1 MSTFF
6 LFVFNTISRNRLL
19 AILLLV
25 IILSISGFYTSKLKF
40 TEDISKALPENEK
53 IGKMSFV
60 FKNSKLLEKLVFNIH
75 FSDST
80 LSDDNSSLI
89 SFAQEFSK
97 SLENKFVPSYLESI
111 DKTPDSRDMQKLY
124 FFFHDNLP
132 LFLDQDD
139 YQYLDT
145 IISKEQIEKTIDAN
159 YKLLASPAGFATR
172 KNIQKDPL
180 HLTNIALS
188 KLKAFNLAEGFDL
201 KKGQI
206 VSKDGNNILILATP
220 VNNSN
225 TQLNKE
231 LFIGIDSLISELTK
245 TNNIEVS
252 YFGNAAISLGN
263 AERIKKDIIL
273 TVSLAFA
280 ILVIFISLFFR
291 KKRSF
296 ILVFLP
302 AGLGALVSL
311 GFLGAY
317 SVEVSAIAL
326 GIGSVLLGISVD
338 YAIHILSHFRQNSD
352 IKTMFRDVS
361 TPIAMSSIT
370 TASAFLSLLFI
381 NSKALNDLGIF
392 AAVSVLA
399 AAGFSLIVLPHLL
412 GKSSKVE
419 KKLRPNFIDKIANW
433 QLHKSGVLKI
443 IIILVTI
450 VFWFTSKSVSF
461 DADMMKNNY
470 LSEQLKRA
478 EQDLNNITSVSLKT
492 IYIVSPGKDID
503 EALVNNQ
510 YALEIIDSLHTIGLV
525 KNFTSVNTILKPVR
539 EQEKLLERWVGFWED
554 RFTQTEENINAS
566 AKAKGFKPN
575 AFKGFGEM
583 VDKEY
588 ALLPV
593 SGGNKTFDQII
604 QNYIIQ
610 TDTLDAVINVLKVN
624 SDNVDILKV
633 YEAFKEKENI
643 WIVDKRL
650 VTSEFMNILNDNFNK
665 LIYISMSLV
674 FLILLIAYGRIELT
688 LITMIPVLISWIW
701 TVGIMGLFGISFNIF
716 NIIILTFIFG
726 LGIDYSIFVMRG
738 LLQEYKFGHKEIGSY
753 KVSVILSAI
762 TTLAGIGVLIFAKH
776 PALKSIALMSIIG
789 IISVVIVN
797 FVILPSV
804 FNWLI
809 KYKKGFR
816 NRPITLLDFIFSM
829 LAMIVF
835 VLGALFMT
843 MLSFIFRFLPGNTD
857 KKKLI
862 FHKIFSKLTWVLIY
876 QNFLSS
882 KTIINPLGE
891 DYSEPSIIIANHQS
905 HIDLMLMM
913 LLNPRVLI
921 LTNRRNYTHPIYGK
935 ALQYADFIPS
945 DEGYEKVL
953 EDVKPLVMKGYSL
966 VIYPEGHR
974 NDSGKI
980 KRFHKGAFYLS
991 EKLNIPI
998 LPIIIHGQN
1007 QLLKKSELFLKRG
1020 SIRTKFL
1027 PKINLHK
1034 HKYGNNLKDQTKGI
1048 QEYFRKEYA
1057 MVREE
1062 YETPEYYTD
1071 YVRKNYLYKGPVLEW
1086 YTKIKLKLEDNY
1098 HVFNNLIP
1106 RKCTIT
1112 DLGCGYGYLDY
1123 LLNLVSEERKITAV
1137 DYDEQKI
1144 TIAANC
1150 AIKNDSVKFIAANIT
1165 EYEVE
1170 ESDVIILKDVLHYLP
1185 SKLQDQVIENCINKL
1200 SINGMLIIRDGD
1212 IELRKGHKNTKITEF
1227 FSTNF
1232 GFNKAEYKLEFIS
1245 ESKIREIATNH
1256 KLTFEEIGEAKHT
1269 SNKLF
1274 VLRKN

>member
-6 LFVFNTISRNRLL
+6 LFIFNTISRNRIV
-19 AILLLV
+19 AILLLFLV
-25 IILSISGFYTSKLKF
+25 LSISGFYASKLKF

-75 FSDST
+75 FADT
-80 LSDDNSSLI
+80 GLSDNNSSLI
-89 SFAQEFSK
+89 SFAQEFSN
-97 SLENKFVPSYLESI
+97 SLENKFIPSHLKSI
-111 DKTPDSRDMQKLY
+111 DKVPDSRGMQELY
-124 FFFHDNLP
+124 FYFHDNLP
-132 LFLDQDD
+132 VFLEEED
-139 YQYLDT
+139 YLDLDSS
-145 IISKEQIEKTIDAN
+145 ISKKQINKTINAN

-172 KNIQKDPL
+172 KTIQKDPL
-180 HLTNIALS
+180 HLTNLVLN
-188 KLKAFNLAEGFDL
+188 KLKAFNLTEGYEL
-201 KKGQI
+201 IQGQI
-206 VSKDGNNILILATP
+206 VSKDGKNVLILVTP

-231 LFIGIDSLISELTK
+231 LFKGIDSLISESTG

-263 AERIKKDIIL
+263 AERIKEDIIL

-280 ILVIFISLFFR
+280 LLVVFISLFFR

-296 ILVFLP
+296 VLVFLP
-302 AGLGALVSL
+302 AAIGALVSL
-311 GFLGAY
+311 GFLGAF

-352 IKTMFRDVS
+352 VKSMFRDVS
-361 TPIAMSSIT
+361 TPIVMSSLT

-399 AAGFSLIVLPHLL
+399 AAGFSLIILPHLL
-412 GKSSKVE
+412 GKSTGVVKNP
-419 KKLRPNFIDKIANW
+419 KPNFIDTIANW
-433 QLHKSGVLKI
+433 QLHKSGILKI
-443 IIILVTI
+443 IIILITI

-470 LSEQLKRA
+470 LSEQMKQA
-478 EQDLNNITSVSLKT
+478 EHDLNEITSVSLKT
-492 IYIVSPGKDID
+492 IYIVSPGKDIND
-503 EALVNNQ
+503 ALKHNQ
-510 YALEIIDSLHTIGLV
+510 ETLQIIENLYSSGLV
-525 KNFTSVNTILKPVR
+525 KSFTSVNSILKPEF
-539 EQEKLLERWVGFWED
+539 EQQQLIERWGDFWKD
-554 RFTQTEENINAS
+554 KFADTESNIIS
-566 AKAKGFKPN
+566 AATDKGFKPT
-575 AFKGFGEM
+575 AFKGFSEM
-583 VDKEY
+583 VNKEY
-588 ALLPV
+588 SVLSLV
-593 SGGNKTFDQII
+593 EGNRTFDQII
-604 QNYIIQ
+604 ENYLID

-624 SDNVDILKV
+624 SNNKDILKV
-633 YEAFKEKENI
+633 YEAFDGKENI

-650 VTSEFMNILNDNFNK
+650 VTQEFMNILNDNFNK
-665 LIYISMSLV
+665 LIYISMLLV
-674 FLILLIAYGRIELT
+674 FVILLLAYGRIELT
-688 LITMIPVLISWIW
+688 IITMIPVIISWIW

-716 NIIILTFIFG
+716 NIIILTFVFG

-738 LLQEYKFGHKEIGSY
+738 LIQEYKFGHKEIGSY

-762 TTLAGIGVLIFAKH
+762 TTLVGIGVLIFAKH

-797 FVILPSV
+797 FIILPSI
-804 FNWLI
+804 FRWLI
-809 KYKKGFR
+809 TYKKGLR
-816 NRPITLLDFIFSM
+816 NRPITLLDFVFSI
-829 LAMIVF
+829 LAMLMF
-835 VLGALFMT
+835 LLGALFMT
-843 MLSFIFRFLPGNTD
+843 LLSFILRLLPGSTD
-857 KKKLI
+857 KKKLV

-876 QNFLSS
+876 QNFLSK

-891 DYSEPSIIIANHQS
+891 DYSEPSVIIANHQS

-913 LLNPRVLI
+913 LLNSRVLV
-921 LTNRRNYTHPIYGK
+921 LTNNRNYNNPIYGK

-945 DEGYEKVL
+945 ENGYEKVL
-953 EDVKPLVMKGYSL
+953 EDVKPLVQKGYSI

-980 KRFHKGAFYLS
+980 KRFHKGAFYLA
-991 EKLNIPI
+991 EKLKIPI

-1027 PKINLHK
+1027 PKINLNEG
-1034 HKYGNNLKDQTKGI
+1034 KYGQTLKEQTKGV
-1048 QEYFRKEYA
+1048 QEYFRIEYA
-1057 MVREE
+1057 KVREE
-1062 YETPEYYTD
+1062 YETPEYFAD
-1071 YVRKNYLYKGPVLEW
+1071 YIRKNYLYKSPVLEW

-1098 HVFNNLIP
+1098 NVFNNLIP
-1106 RKCTIT
+1106 RNCTIT

-1123 LLNLVSEERKITAV
+1123 LLNLVSEDRKITAV
-1137 DYDEQKI
+1137 DYDELKI

-1150 AIKNDSVKFIAANIT
+1150 AIKNDDVKFIAADII
-1165 EYEVE
+1165 EYEIE
-1170 ESDVIILKDVLHYLP
+1170 ASDVIILKDALHYLP
-1185 SKLQDQVIENCINKL
+1185 SHLQNQLIEKCINKL
-1200 SINGMLIIRDGD
+1200 TINGMIIIRDGD
-1212 IELRKGHKNTKITEF
+1212 IEQKKEHKNTKLTEF

-1232 GFNKAEYKLEFIS
+1232 GFNKTEHKLEFIS
-1245 ESKIREIATNH
+1245 ESKIREIAKKH
-1256 KLTFEEIGEAKHT
+1256 KLNFEEVGQAKHT

-1274 VLRKN
+1274 VLRKK